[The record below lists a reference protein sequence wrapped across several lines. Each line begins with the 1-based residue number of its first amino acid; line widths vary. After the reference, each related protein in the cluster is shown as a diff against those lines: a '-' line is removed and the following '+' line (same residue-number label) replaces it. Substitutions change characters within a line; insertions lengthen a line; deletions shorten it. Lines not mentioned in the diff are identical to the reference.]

1 MHYAVVIAW
10 DDRAQYAD
18 DYVICQDTAEE
29 YDWGVFDY
37 RTIGEPSR
45 FKYPFKLKKS
55 IDRFFDETARVNEAV
70 PYKRDPIADPDESRC
85 YQCTKKCI
93 DIKNSIIP
101 DIYIDKYWGYHEF
114 QWPRNKNGRK
124 DREKDYMKWFNSLE
138 DDVLLTVVDVHI

>member
-10 DDRAQYAD
+10 ESRAQYAD
-18 DYVICQDTAEE
+18 DYVVCRDTETE

-55 IDRFFDETARVNEAV
+55 IDRFFD
-70 PYKRDPIADPDESRC
+70 SRC

-93 DIKNSIIP
+93 DMRDSVIP
-101 DIYIDKYWGYHEF
+101 DIYIDENWDLHEY
-114 QWPRNKNGRK
+114 QWPRNKEDRK
-124 DREKDYMKWFNSLE
+124 LREKDYMKWFNSLE
-138 DDVLLTVVDVHI
+138 DNVLLTVVDVHI